1 LSRQRLFF
9 WADGQ
14 FAVEETV
21 MLRYMAALFVPVG
34 LVILSGCSAK
44 DVGSLPEELLP
55 SVAAAALEDGTDFEL
70 LSLEPNGGEE
80 TEGENRF
87 HGFEILGALAI
98 EDPATQAEIMAA
110 FKRGIADNTE
120 QIVAACFAPRHGVR
134 VSHEG
139 KVHDFVIC
147 FECYITTWYVDG
159 ERAGNMN
166 PTNVGQPVFDRVLRD
181 AGIRLPK
188 PAGP

>member
-1 LSRQRLFF
+1 
-9 WADGQ
+9 
-14 FAVEETV
+14 